1 MKNDNLFWKKTLAS
15 FAVGGI
21 LLSGL
26 AVGATGALNS
36 ESPAN
41 PLITDASAGVAGG
54 GSGGGGSGGGSGL
67 SGRWLKLPKEKL
79 DNGSINNIPKIY
91 KTSDVCK
98 NAEAYYGVVPNRVSN
113 KNAKTGSWGYS
124 FNAAIK
130 VNGADYG
137 GGADMVERIAKNTGW
152 SKSKA
157 RDYMFEKN
165 FICLDNP
172 NVITKTEWR
181 YEVRTNGSS
190 TDSINEN
197 QVHSRT
203 TQIAPQPINVGTD
216 AKPNMKND
224 PIGKNNLK
232 YQSSTK
238 RTNYGKVWDDYKKAI
253 AKSGANKEDI
263 VKSFK
268 KRFADAKKADQNAER
283 SAVNLNSGNQEGLA
297 EGGILN
303 IKEYSK
309 KAKASVSTKTTNYQV
324 WRCGFVHYSK
334 SGWQASSSNN
344 CEKVTGTMDPN
355 NLPKAGMDSAR
366 WKSAGE
372 KSEYKPT
379 KPKQSSWKAFTTTV
393 KPSTETQQ
401 QVGFWQIISAHC
413 NEQELAALKSAMG
426 SSLVALDS
434 GDSSKT
440 ISGLYRTKYY
450 ASQPSVLPLGDRRAT
465 NAAQKATSKLSFYDK
480 ECPFDCTP
488 SRATS
493 AGASSTNGAVS
504 NIAQDNFSKTAKG
517 LFGLKSSDGTN
528 SNYSEMFR
536 DNEERTIRPDVW
548 YPVSKKGVEYKGE
561 AAKSTLINR
570 WSEGTPKLGSEFN
583 VYTGTGKNKTTV
595 FDPSKTSLPEQ
606 KNFDEAK
613 AFKGSTTSQ
622 FVGQV
627 KDLSV
632 KSSWASDSGKPQ
644 VLQVA
649 WEYSPTVKSKLPK
662 TLGFG
667 SGTSTIKAINF
678 VDKRTKVD
686 GRCWGNYGTLKQ
698 SSAEL
703 KKSKDD
709 LRAGTGTGTTPKF
722 SVTDSNEKTPRNIVL
737 NFVRGTSE

>member
-1 MKNDNLFWKKTLAS
+1 MKNNNLFWKKALAS
-15 FAVGGI
+15 FAVGGV

-26 AVGATGALNS
+26 AVGATGTLNS

-54 GSGGGGSGGGSGL
+54 GSGGGGAGGGSGL
-67 SGRWLKLPKEKL
+67 SGRWVKLPKAKL
-79 DNGSINNIPKIY
+79 DNGSIRNIPKIY

-98 NAEAYYGVVPNRVSN
+98 NAEAYYGVVPNRVS
-113 KNAKTGSWGYS
+113 KTNATTGSWGYS

-152 SKSKA
+152 SKSKS
-157 RDYMFEKN
+157 RDYLYQKN

-203 TQIAPQPINVGTD
+203 TQVTPQPINVGTD
-216 AKPNMKND
+216 AKPSMKTD
-224 PIGKNNLK
+224 PIGKNNLNA
-232 YQSSTK
+232 QSSTK
-238 RTNYGKVWDDYKKAI
+238 KTNYGKVWDDYKKAI

-268 KRFADAKKADQNAER
+268 KRFENAKKADQAAER
-283 SAVNLNSGNQEGLA
+283 SSVNLNAKNQEGLA

-303 IKEYSK
+303 VKEYTK
-309 KAKASVSTKTTNYQV
+309 KARASVSTKTTNYQV

-334 SGWQASSSNN
+334 SGWQASSSKN
-344 CEKVTGTMDPN
+344 CEVVKGTMDPN

-379 KPKQSSWKAFTTTV
+379 KPKQSSWKAFATTI

-413 NEQELAALKSAMG
+413 NEQELAALKAAMG
-426 SSLVALDS
+426 SSLTALDS
-434 GDSSKT
+434 GDSSRS

-450 ASQPSVLPLGDRRAT
+450 SSQPSVLPLGDRRAT
-465 NAAQKATSKLSFYDK
+465 NEAQKATSRLSFYDK

-488 SRATS
+488 SRSTS
-493 AGASSTNGAVS
+493 AGASSANGAAS
-504 NIAQDNFSKTAKG
+504 NIAQDNFTKTAKG

-528 SNYSEMFR
+528 SNYSEIFR

-548 YPVSKKGVEYKGE
+548 YPVSSKGVKYKGE
-561 AAKSTLINR
+561 AAKSTLITR
-570 WSEGTPKLGSEFN
+570 WDGGTPKLGSEFN
-583 VYTGTGKNKTTV
+583 VYKGSGEDKTTV
-595 FDPSKTSLPEQ
+595 FNSSKASLPEQ
-606 KNFDEAK
+606 KNFDKAK
-613 AFKGSTTSQ
+613 AFKSSTASQ

-644 VLQVA
+644 VMQIA
-649 WEYSPTVKSKLPK
+649 WEYAPTVESKLPK

-667 SGTSTIKAINF
+667 SGTSSIKAISF
-678 VDKRTKVD
+678 VTKQTKID

-698 SSAEL
+698 TSADL
-703 KKSKDD
+703 KKTKED
-709 LRAGTGTGTTPKF
+709 LRNGTGTGTTPKF
-722 SVTDSNEKTPRNIVL
+722 NVTDANEKTPRNIVL